1 MIQDPDRETYAFRSR
16 VCLGIAAIG
25 FMILLVGLFWN
36 VL

>member
-1 MIQDPDRETYAFRSR
+1 MIEDPQVDAYAFRSR

-25 FMILLVGLFWN
+25 FVILLVGLFWN